1 MLDKLYLGLDVGST
15 TVKAVVTDK
24 NHRMIYHSYERH
36 FSDIRSTVVNV
47 IQKIHDAFGDREV
60 HVAVTG
66 SGGLSVSSWLKIDFI
81 QEVIASTK
89 AVEGNK
95 LNTFIHETAD
105 VKVIIDSCEKIIT
118 VIPK

>member
-47 IQKIHDAFGDREV
+47 MQKIHLPLE
-60 HVAVTG
+60 TEKYM
-66 SGGLSVSSWLKIDFI
+66 WL
-81 QEVIASTK
+81 
-89 AVEGNK
+89 
-95 LNTFIHETAD
+95 
-105 VKVIIDSCEKIIT
+105 
-118 VIPK
+118 